1 MDNTIVYGD
10 PPKKSGIMLACKIF
24 LILGV
29 IDLYVM
35 QIPMGITFYSIYA
48 QKPGPNFNFKLIA
61 VEIGIFFVC
70 ALVSFILGIV
80 AGVKNTKPM
89 TKITFILKL
98 IMIPFFIINLI
109 MWLCLLGGMMNPF
122 TFMGIPFVMALG
134 ACLTY
139 CYMIA
144 TGLPDIM
151 FAIIYHI
158 KNKKKPKIIMIVGI
172 LLCFI
177 FVLDV
182 VGIFLMNK
190 AYKDYEVEA

>member
-29 IDLYVM
+29 IDLYAM
-35 QIPMGITFYSIYA
+35 QIPMAVVFYSIYA
-48 QKPGPNFNFKLIA
+48 QKPKNFNFKLIGIE
-61 VEIGIFFVC
+61 VGIFAVC
-70 ALVSFILGIV
+70 ALVSFILGII

-89 TKITFILKL
+89 TNITFILKL
-98 IMIPFFIINLI
+98 VMIPFFIINLV
-109 MWLCLLGGMMNPF
+109 MWLCLVAGLMNPF
-122 TFMGIPFVMALG
+122 TFLGIPFAIAIG

-139 CYMIA
+139 FYMIA
-144 TGLPDIM
+144 TGLPDVM

-158 KNKKKPKIIMIVGI
+158 KNKKKPKAIMVAGI

-190 AYKDYEVEA
+190 AYKDYELTE

>member
-35 QIPMGITFYSIYA
+35 QIPMAITFYSIYA
-48 QKPGPNFNFKLIA
+48 EKPGPNFNFTL
-61 VEIGIFFVC
+61 IGIEVGIFVIC

-98 IMIPFFIINLI
+98 VMIPFFIINLV
-109 MWLCLLGGMMNPF
+109 MWLCLLAGLMNPF
-122 TFMGIPFVMALG
+122 TFMGIPFAIALG

-139 CYMIA
+139 FYMIA

-151 FAIIYHI
+151 FAIIWHI
-158 KNKKKPKIIMIVGI
+158 KNKKKPKIIMVAGI

-190 AYKDYEVEA
+190 AYKDYELTE